1 MVKILTPI
9 SYLINSMLLS
19 SYLNLNFSPEKL
31 SDKTDLT
38 HM

>member
-9 SYLINSMLLS
+9 SYLMNSMPLS
-19 SYLNLNFSPEKL
+19 SYLNLNFSLEKL